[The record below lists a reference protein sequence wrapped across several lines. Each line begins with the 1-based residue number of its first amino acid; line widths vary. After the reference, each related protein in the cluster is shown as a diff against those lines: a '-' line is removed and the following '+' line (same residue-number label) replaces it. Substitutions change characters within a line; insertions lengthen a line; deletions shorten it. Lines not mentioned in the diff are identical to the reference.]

1 MRQGAQLWQY
11 IKKFEKYSN
20 QTLRKTEKNKKNNIN
35 KCYNRKKIDL
45 KRLVIVQL
53 NDFSYARFNMS
64 VSEFKILLAMLA
76 TLDSVN
82 QSEFIEQEVTT
93 RELAEILQHEKNI
106 NNESYL
112 YDIMQKLAE
121 KTYFSDNGESAIAV
135 PFFKY
140 IKKQDD
146 KAFLKFKFND
156 TLKPFFLGLRRDFV
170 KFNYTE
176 IKDLRSFYS
185 IRLYIMLLTEL
196 RQNRQCL
203 IIDYKTLCDTLG
215 LPRHRAERKDFGV
228 FNQKILTNFRKDM
241 LLNTFNVELLDI
253 QTEKVGKKVDK
264 LIFTFDYKGINKR
277 LEGQNKRLMARY
289 RNIADKARYLIGE
302 SLSMGK
308 AKDFRN
314 VWKII
319 DTRHNEN
326 GVFILVENWRAYR
339 VKIPCRD
346 WNAVK
351 HIEHLC
357 NTYKAA
363 LYTRLTIGDIEA
375 MSAEKLELYEKG
387 KALKSLL
394 K

>member
-1 MRQGAQLWQY
+1 M
-11 IKKFEKYSN
+11 
-20 QTLRKTEKNKKNNIN
+20 RKTEKNKKNNIN

-156 TLKPFFLGLRRDFV
+156 TLKPFFLELRRDFV

-241 LLNTFNVELLDI
+241 LLNAFNVELLDI

-289 RNIADKARYLIGE
+289 RNIADKAKFLIRE
-302 SLSMGK
+302 SFAMGK

-314 VWKII
+314 VWRII
-319 DTRHNEN
+319 DTSHNEN
-326 GVFILVENWRAYR
+326 GVFILVENWRALR

-346 WNAVK
+346 WNAIK

-375 MSAEKLELYEKG
+375 MSAEKLELYEKS

>member
-1 MRQGAQLWQY
+1 MR
-11 IKKFEKYSN
+11 
-20 QTLRKTEKNKKNNIN
+20 
-35 KCYNRKKIDL
+35 
-45 KRLVIVQL
+45 
-53 NDFSYARFNMS
+53 
-64 VSEFKILLAMLA
+64 ILA
-76 TLDSVN
+76 
-82 QSEFIEQEVTT
+82 
-93 RELAEILQHEKNI
+93 K
-106 NNESYL
+106 
-112 YDIMQKLAE
+112 KLAE
-121 KTYFSDNGESAIAV
+121 RTYTTDNMINQQTSI
-135 PFFKY
+135 PFFEY
-140 IKKQDD
+140 LTYEYKQ
-146 KAFLKFKFND
+146 AFIKFKFSD
-156 TLKPFFLGLRRDFV
+156 TLKPFLLELRRDFV

-203 IIDYKTLCDTLG
+203 VIDYKTLCDTLD
-215 LPRHRAERKDFGV
+215 LPYHKREFGN
-228 FNQKILTNFRKDM
+228 FNKTILTNFKKDM
-241 LLNTFNVELLDI
+241 LLNAFNVELLDI
-253 QTEKVGKKVDK
+253 QAEKVGKKVDK

-319 DTRHNEN
+319 DTSHNEN

-363 LYTRLTIGDIEA
+363 LYTRLTFGDIEA
-375 MSAEKLELYEKG
+375 MSAEKLELYEKS

>member
-1 MRQGAQLWQY
+1 
-11 IKKFEKYSN
+11 KKFEKYSN

-64 VSEFKILLAMLA
+64 VSEFKILLAMFA

-156 TLKPFFLGLRRDFV
+156 TLKPFLLELRRDFV

-203 IIDYKTLCDTLG
+203 VIDYKTLCDTLG

-241 LLNTFNVELLDI
+241 LLNAFNVELLDI

-319 DTRHNEN
+319 DTSHNEN

-363 LYTRLTIGDIEA
+363 LYTRLTFGDIEA

>member
-11 IKKFEKYSN
+11 TKKFEKYSN

-156 TLKPFFLGLRRDFV
+156 TLKPFFLELRRDFV

>member
-1 MRQGAQLWQY
+1 ML
-11 IKKFEKYSN
+11 ENSSN
-20 QTLRKTEKNKKNNIN
+20 HISKSCPKNKINKIN
-35 KCYNRKKIDL
+35 KCYNRRKIDL

-64 VSEFKILLAMLA
+64 VSEFKIFLAMLA

-82 QSEFIEQEVTT
+82 QTEFTEQEVTT

-156 TLKPFFLGLRRDFV
+156 TLKPFFLELRRDFV

-241 LLNTFNVELLDI
+241 LLNAFNVELLDVS
-253 QTEKVGKKVDK
+253 TEKVGKRVER
-264 LIFTFDYKGINKR
+264 LIFTFDYRAINKR

-289 RNIADKARYLIGE
+289 RNIADKARFLIGE
-302 SLSMGK
+302 SFYMGK
-308 AKDFRN
+308 EYKPRD
-314 VWKII
+314 VWKIL
-319 DTRHNEN
+319 DTSHNEN
-326 GVFILVENWRAYR
+326 GVFILVENWRKYR
-339 VKIPCRD
+339 VNVPCRD
-346 WNAVK
+346 WNAIK
-351 HIEHLC
+351 HIEHLVKK
-357 NTYKAA
+357 YKLT
-363 LYTRLTIGDIEA
+363 LYARLTLKDIEA
-375 MSAEKLELYEKG
+375 MSFEKLELYQ
-387 KALKSLL
+387 KAKNLKSLL

>member
-1 MRQGAQLWQY
+1 M
-11 IKKFEKYSN
+11 
-20 QTLRKTEKNKKNNIN
+20 RKTEKNKKNNIN

-64 VSEFKILLAMLA
+64 VSEFKILLAMFA

-93 RELAEILQHEKNI
+93 RELAEILQYEKNTG
-106 NNESYL
+106 NESYMRIL
-112 YDIMQKLAE
+112 AKKLAE
-121 KTYFSDNGESAIAV
+121 RTYTTDNMINQQTSI
-135 PFFKY
+135 PFFEY
-140 IKKQDD
+140 LTYEYKQ
-146 KAFLKFKFND
+146 AFIKFKFSD
-156 TLKPFFLGLRRDFV
+156 TLKPFLLELRRDFV

-176 IKDLRSFYS
+176 IKDLQSFYS

-203 IIDYKTLCDTLG
+203 VIDYKTLCDTLD
-215 LPRHRAERKDFGV
+215 LPYHKREFGN
-228 FNQKILTNFRKDM
+228 FNKTILTNFKKDM
-241 LLNTFNVELLDI
+241 LLNAFNVELLDI
-253 QTEKVGKKVDK
+253 QAEKVGKKVDK

-319 DTRHNEN
+319 DTSHNEN

-346 WNAVK
+346 WNAIK

-363 LYTRLTIGDIEA
+363 LYTRLTFGDIEA